1 MASTTDKEK
10 RARRRHNEYC
20 GAALRDPARADE
32 LLRPLLEASLRVQ
45 LAPEAPIVLEA
56 RHTGEALDTGEMDF
70 NIFFRLKHGGF
81 LQLVL
86 EHKSWS
92 DLEAPAQLARYQQLA
107 LASPVQDDV
116 RMVAP
121 AVLFHGRGRWT
132 APFAVEW
139 PEAVGDRYP
148 AGVFCYP
155 LWNLMRPEMQAL
167 ALSEPVWLAVA
178 AMAGA
183 FRKAQQEARLPPM
196 LPALLRLLDADP
208 LFAKQTMEYI
218 SGAWEIEPALLQKRL
233 VELQPTK
240 EGKIMAGMTAWD
252 IEDRGIAKGIAKGR
266 AEGRAEGAA
275 KTLLKQLRVKFKA
288 LSADLEARVM
298 AAPPEQ
304 LDAWAEAVLT
314 AATLDEALAAKPKP

>member
-1 MASTTDKEK
+1 MDETTDTTRK
-10 RARRRHNEYC
+10 RHNEYC

-32 LLRPLLEASLRVQ
+32 LLRPLLEASLGVQ
-45 LAPEAPIVLEA
+45 LAPEPPIVLESK
-56 RHTGEALDTGEMDF
+56 HTGEDLDTGEMDF
-70 NIFFRLKHGGF
+70 NIFFRLLQGGF

-92 DLEAPAQLARYQQLA
+92 DLGAPAQLARYQQLA
-107 LASPVQDDV
+107 LTSPVQDDV

-121 AVLFHGRGRWT
+121 AVLFHGEGRWT

-139 PEAVGDRYP
+139 PEATGDRYP

-167 ALSEPVWLAVA
+167 PLSEPVWLAVA

-183 FRKAQQEARLPPM
+183 FRRAEQEARLEPM

-218 SGAWEIEPALLQKRL
+218 SGAWEIDLPGLQDRL
-233 VELQPTK
+233 VKLQPKK

-252 IEDRGIAKGIAKGR
+252 IEDRGIARGEAR
-266 AEGRAEGAA
+266 V
-275 KTLLKQLRVKFKA
+275 LLKQLRVKFKA
-288 LSADLEARVM
+288 LSADLEAKVM

-304 LDAWAEAVLT
+304 VDAWAEAILT
-314 AATLDEALAAKPKP
+314 AATLDEALAAKPKG

>member
-1 MASTTDKEK
+1 M
-10 RARRRHNEYC
+10 
-20 GAALRDPARADE
+20 
-32 LLRPLLEASLRVQ
+32 
-45 LAPEAPIVLEA
+45 LEA
-56 RHTGEALDTGEMDF
+56 RHTGEELDTGEMDF
-70 NIFFRLKHGGF
+70 NIFFRLKSGGF

-92 DLEAPAQLARYQQLA
+92 DLQAPGQLLKYLQMAVNSQA
-107 LASPVQDDV
+107 QDDV

-155 LWNLMRPEMQAL
+155 LWNLMKLDLEALPLSDVPRMAL
-167 ALSEPVWLAVA
+167 A
-178 AMAGA
+178 AMVGA
-183 FRKAQQEARLPPM
+183 FRGKAEQEAM
-196 LPALLRLLDADP
+196 LGPILDTLLTLRDRDP
-208 LFAKQTMEYI
+208 LFATQTMEYI
-218 SGAWEIEPALLQKRL
+218 SGAWETDWS
-233 VELQPTK
+233 ELQNRLAKLQPKK
-240 EGKIMAGMTAWD
+240 EGRTMGMTAWEL
-252 IEDRGIAKGIAKGR
+252 EDRGEARGLAK
-266 AEGRAEGAA
+266 GAA

-304 LDAWAEAVLT
+304 VDAWAEAVLT
-314 AATLDEALAAKPKP
+314 AATLDEALAAKPKR